1 MKGTGVNMITA
12 MIVDDEP
19 IIRKGIKTE
28 IDWESIGIQVIDE
41 AANGRDGL
49 AKALIKKPD
58 IVITDIKM
66 PIMDGIKLSA
76 ALKEKLPKT
85 KVVFLSGYSDVDYL
99 RQAIKLNAVDY
110 LLKPVSLQ
118 ELVNLMV
125 KLKSRIEQETVD
137 YKNQLLSNQLLIRN
151 LPWIRNKCINQFI
164 GGSITEEEF
173 RYQAEKVMHINLT
186 GPTYQMV
193 AFNIDNYYQMVSRG
207 EKETDLLKYA
217 VSNIASEI
225 LEKAARV
232 TICDGGDSTLLAL
245 LSTEAAVGEVV
256 ECCKE
261 IQFYIRKYYNISV
274 TIGIGEKV
282 EQLSELKIS
291 CLQAKKAVESKISEG
306 NNRIIVM
313 NGDANNKNTGAKL
326 FLSAKEEKEL
336 IEKTELLSKI
346 QMQQVLDDLFRKYFY
361 GQPVDRKTAEQLC
374 MNLILIAVREL
385 QQGQLAPEEV
395 LQQDYYYYDEI
406 SKYETLTDLE
416 LWIKSI
422 FNKVLYALETQR
434 SSKYKNIVTAGIEY
448 VKNHYKENIMVTDV
462 ANYVFVTPN
471 YFSKVFKEETG
482 ENFTEWLGKYRIECA
497 KQLMTRQPNMK
508 NYQVAEE
515 VGFSDYKY
523 FTYIFKKHTG
533 YTPNTYK
540 QLMG

>member
-385 QQGQLAPEEV
+385 QQGQLAPEKV

>member
-448 VKNHYKENIMVTDV
+448 VKNHYKDNIMVTDV